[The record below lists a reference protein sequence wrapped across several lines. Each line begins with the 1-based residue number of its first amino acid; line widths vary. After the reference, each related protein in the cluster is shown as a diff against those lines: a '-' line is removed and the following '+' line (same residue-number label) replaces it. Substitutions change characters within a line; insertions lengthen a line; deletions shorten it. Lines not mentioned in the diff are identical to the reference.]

1 MPVDLTVTCRQS
13 CPGMLSPQR
22 NMNALSS
29 MARLPRGALGAT
41 VPKDM
46 ELRRPAHGAGLE
58 GGRKRAPPSVVAA
71 YGIPLN
77 VWIPFLVKPRTFP
90 AVVST
95 TALPSRATIRGPLDA
110 MAELFAEEQPVSS
123 RA

>member
-1 MPVDLTVTCRQS
+1 MTSSQW
-13 CPGMLSPQR
+13 
-22 NMNALSS
+22 NMKAFSS
-29 MARLPRGALGAT
+29 LAQLPRGPWGAT
-41 VPKDM
+41 GPKYM
-46 ELRRPAHGAGLE
+46 ELRTPAHGAGLE
-58 GGRKRAPPSVVAA
+58 GGRKRALPSVVAA

-95 TALPSRATIRGPLDA
+95 TALLSRATIIGPLDA